1 MSRKIITIVWV
12 VILTG
17 LLAFV
22 YFYFSTLK
30 NFKNNQTIKAVP
42 TDASL
47 IIQVQNPQD
56 VISIILND
64 VNYRETLLP
73 FANFTIFNQYLTSLQ
88 NDSVYNNELVRS
100 LLRKPLTISLH
111 PLGKDNVCPL
121 FTYALNNQAE
131 ENKIHAFLDESKGHW
146 IIAKRKYN
154 TSHIYSIKL
163 KGRQSQVFASMYRGF
178 LMASS
183 SSLLVENALRQL
195 RTEFSLL
202 EDPTFSKL
210 FKTSGNNSD
219 ANIFIN
225 FEKLP
230 STLSSVFNSKYKS
243 KLLFIKNIANW
254 GEVDINLNDSHLLI
268 NGFLYSASNEAK
280 LNTLF
285 EGINASSTE
294 INKIIPDN
302 ANFVLSYSFDYG
314 RKLQDRLMAYLKQR
328 NQYEKHT
335 IDFNKLQLRGKQNEV
350 EENIFDLIDKEF
362 AYITCNSTDVAASD
376 DKYLIIKTQSKS
388 KTLKL
393 LGDFSTEEL
402 TPVTYYQLD
411 AQTKH
416 PIYRTQ
422 SSAVFPLMLR
432 TYCPDAPQSY
442 FAFIDNYLIFA
453 DSPKQL
459 GSIIYANILNKTL
472 ENSKYH
478 KEFSQMFAD
487 KENVFVYCD
496 FSKVKNLLP
505 DAGDFEFLNPNESQ
519 QEALNKFYGLGIQL
533 TAAKELLY
541 VNACIEYM
549 PERQGEPETVWQ
561 SGLDSTI
568 IGKPSLMINHNTYE
582 REIMVQD
589 KLNMLYLIS
598 NSGRILWKKKLGE
611 PILGE
616 VIQIDFYRNNKLQYL
631 FNTADKIY
639 LLDRNGNYVDKYPV
653 ELTHKATNPM
663 AVFDYDNNGDVR
675 IFIACANKNTYVY
688 DKTGKLVTG
697 WDARATE
704 GIVTQALQHFR
715 AQGNDYIVFAD
726 DKRNYILNRRGEE
739 RVSVKSNFVRNP
751 NSSFYLIYKE
761 NVAYLSTTDTQGNLQ
776 LINLSNGDCAQQTL
790 LNSSQEHYYMAYDMN
805 NNEGIESIIVQQDKV
820 LVFSAGGKKLFEV
833 KIEGNLLPMAD
844 TYIFSN
850 SNKKIGVFDTQNN
863 KIYLINNDGTLYKNF
878 PLRGKSRF
886 SIGFLNQESTRFNLI
901 VGGESNYLY
910 NYEVK

>member
-12 VILTG
+12 VILIG
-17 LLAFV
+17 LLAFT

-56 VISIILND
+56 VINIILND
-64 VNYRETLLP
+64 VNYRETLIP
-73 FANFTIFNQYLTSLQ
+73 FANFTIFNQNLNSLQ
-88 NDSVYNNELVRS
+88 NDSVYNNGLVRS
-100 LLRKPLTISLH
+100 LLSKSLTISLH
-111 PLGKDNVCPL
+111 PLGKDNLCPL

-131 ENKIHAFLDESKGHW
+131 ENKILAFLDESKGHW
-146 IIAKRKYN
+146 IIDKRKYN
-154 TSHIYSIKL
+154 SSNIYSIKL
-163 KGRQSQVFASMYRGF
+163 KGRQGQVFASMYRGF

-195 RTEFSLL
+195 RAEFSLL

-225 FEKLP
+225 FDKLP
-230 STLSSVFNSKYKS
+230 GTLSSVFNSKYKS
-243 KLLFIKNIANW
+243 KLLFFKNIANW
-254 GEVDINLNDSHLLI
+254 GEVDINLNDNHILI

-294 INKIIPDN
+294 INKVIPDN

-314 RKLQDRLMAYLKQR
+314 YKLQDRLMTYLKQS

-335 IDFNKLQLRGKQNEV
+335 IDFSKLQLRGKQNEV

-376 DKYLIIKTQSKS
+376 DKFLIIKTQSKS

-422 SSAVFPLMLR
+422 LSAVFPLMLR

-478 KEFSQMFAD
+478 KEFSNMFAD

-505 DAGDFEFLNPNESQ
+505 DAGNFEFLNPNESQ

-568 IGKPSLMINHNTYE
+568 IGKPSLMINHYTRE

-598 NSGRILWKKKLGE
+598 NSGRILWKKRLGE
-611 PILGE
+611 AILGE

-639 LLDRNGNYVDKYPV
+639 LLDRNGNHVDKYPV
-653 ELTHKATNPM
+653 ELTIKATNPM
-663 AVFDYDNNGDVR
+663 AVFDYDNNGDYR
-675 IFIACANKNTYVY
+675 IFLACANKNTYVY

-697 WDARATE
+697 WDARSTE

-715 AQGNDYIVFAD
+715 AQGNDYIVFSD

-761 NVAYLSTTDTQGNLQ
+761 NTAYLSTTDTQGNLQ
-776 LINLSNGDCAQQTL
+776 LINLSNGNCAQQTL

-805 NNEGIESIIVQQDKV
+805 NNEGAESIIVQQDKV

-844 TYIFSN
+844 TYLFSN